1 MADLPHNGRMFES
14 LHTWA
19 TPYGGLSFLYIT
31 FLAVA
36 SLIAL
41 LVMKARLSTFTLK
54 RFIRLGALI
63 ALPLSFIAM
72 EMGEGNWAVAVV
84 AIVWAIIVA
93 IVCYNESAQRT
104 ATTTTKK

>member
-1 MADLPHNGRMFES
+1 MAHLPHNGHMFES

-19 TPYGGLSFLYIT
+19 APYGGLSFLYIT

-41 LVMKARLSTFTLK
+41 LAMKQRLSSFTLK

-72 EMGEGNWAVAVV
+72 EMGDNQWAIAVV
-84 AIVWAIIVA
+84 AIVWAVIVA
-93 IVCYNESAQRT
+93 IVCQNEVAKRP
-104 ATTTTKK
+104 TTKK